1 MTTVWK
7 AAAAYLVV
15 LFAMRLIGRRTA
27 SQQAP
32 FDMVVLFLFG
42 GMTTTAILGEDRS
55 FSDGRSASGTAAM
68 TGIFTVGLMHI
79 LVSWLK
85 LKSVLFERI
94 VDGTPIVVFEE
105 GRWSEDQMRKLR
117 MQEADIRT
125 AMRQQGMIEMEA
137 MRYAIIERD
146 GTISIIPKEKK

>member
-1 MTTVWK
+1 MATVLK
-7 AAAAYLVV
+7 AAMAYLVV

-32 FDMVVLFLFG
+32 FDRVVLFLFG
-42 GMTTTAILGEDRS
+42 GMTTAAILGEDRS
-55 FSDGRSASGTAAM
+55 FTAAM

-79 LVSWLK
+79 LVGWLK

-94 VDGTPIVVFEE
+94 VDGTPIVVFDE
-105 GRWSEDQMRKLR
+105 GRWSADQMRKLR

-125 AMRQQGMIEMEA
+125 AMRQQGMIEMDA
-137 MRYAIIERD
+137 MRYAIVERD
-146 GTISIIPKEKK
+146 GTVSIIPKDKD

>member
-1 MTTVWK
+1 MATVLK

-42 GMTTTAILGEDRS
+42 GMTTAAILGEDRS
-55 FSDGRSASGTAAM
+55 FTAAM
-68 TGIFTVGLMHI
+68 TGIFTVGLMHV

-85 LKSVLFERI
+85 LRSVLFERI
-94 VDGTPIVVFEE
+94 IDGTPIVVFEE

-125 AMRQQGMIEMEA
+125 AMRQQGMIEMDD

-146 GTISIIPKEKK
+146 GTISIIPKEKN

>member
-1 MTTVWK
+1 MSTVLK
-7 AAAAYLVV
+7 AAAAYLMV

-55 FSDGRSASGTAAM
+55 FTAAM
-68 TGIFTVGLMHI
+68 TGIFTVGLMHV

-85 LKSVLFERI
+85 LRSVLFERI

-105 GRWSEDQMRKLR
+105 GRWSEREMRTLR
-117 MQEADIRT
+117 MQEVDIRT
-125 AMRQQGMIEMEA
+125 AMRQQGMIDTNA
-137 MRYAIIERD
+137 IRYAIIERD
-146 GTISIIPKEKK
+146 GTISIIPKKKS

>member
-1 MTTVWK
+1 MSTVLK
-7 AAAAYLVV
+7 AAVAYLVV

-27 SQQAP
+27 SQAAP

-42 GMTTTAILGEDRS
+42 GMTTAAILGEDRS
-55 FSDGRSASGTAAM
+55 FTAAM
-68 TGIFTVGLMHI
+68 TGIFTVGLMHV

-85 LKSVLFERI
+85 LRSQFFERI

-105 GRWSEDQMRKLR
+105 GRWSESEMRKLR

-125 AMRQQGMIEMEA
+125 AMRQQGIIEMDA
-137 MRYAIIERD
+137 IRYAIIERD
-146 GTISIIPKEKK
+146 GKISIISKEKT

>member
-1 MTTVWK
+1 MDTVLK

-27 SQQAP
+27 SQAAP
-32 FDMVVLFLFG
+32 LDMVVLFLFG
-42 GMTTTAILGEDRS
+42 GMTTAAILGEDRS
-55 FSDGRSASGTAAM
+55 FTAAM
-68 TGIFTVGLMHI
+68 TGLFTVGLMHV

-85 LKSVLFERI
+85 LRSVMFERI
-94 VDGTPIVVFEE
+94 VDGTPIVVYDE
-105 GRWSEDQMRKLR
+105 GRWSEDPMRKLR

-125 AMRQQGMIEMEA
+125 AMRQQGMIDMDD

>member
-1 MTTVWK
+1 MATVLK

-55 FSDGRSASGTAAM
+55 FTAAM
-68 TGIFTVGLMHI
+68 TGIFTVGLIHV

-85 LKSVLFERI
+85 LRSVLLERI
-94 VDGTPIVVFEE
+94 IDGTPVVVFEE

-125 AMRQQGMIEMEA
+125 AMRQQGLIEMDD

-146 GTISIIPKEKK
+146 GKISIIPKEKK

>member
-1 MTTVWK
+1 MATVLK
-7 AAAAYLVV
+7 AAAAYLVI

-32 FDMVVLFLFG
+32 FDIVVLFLFG
-42 GMTTTAILGEDRS
+42 GMTTAAILGEDRS
-55 FSDGRSASGTAAM
+55 FTAAM
-68 TGIFTVGLMHI
+68 TGIFTVGLMHV

-85 LKSVLFERI
+85 LRSVTFERI
-94 VDGTPIVVFEE
+94 VDGTPIVVFDE
-105 GRWSEDQMRKLR
+105 GRWSEDQMAKLR

-125 AMRQQGMIEMEA
+125 AMRQEGLIEMDA
-137 MRYAIIERD
+137 VRYAIIERD

>member
-1 MTTVWK
+1 MATVLK

-42 GMTTTAILGEDRS
+42 GMTTTAILGADRS
-55 FSDGRSASGTAAM
+55 FTAAM

-85 LKSVLFERI
+85 LRSVLFERI

-125 AMRQQGMIEMEA
+125 AMRQEGLIEMDA
-137 MRYAIIERD
+137 VRYAIIERD
-146 GTISIIPKEKK
+146 GTISIIPKEKQ

>member
-1 MTTVWK
+1 MATVLK

-55 FSDGRSASGTAAM
+55 FTAAM
-68 TGIFTVGLMHI
+68 TGIFTVGLMHV

-85 LKSVLFERI
+85 LKSVLLERI
-94 VDGTPIVVFEE
+94 IDGTPIVVFED

-125 AMRQQGMIEMEA
+125 AMRQQGVIEMDD

>member
-1 MTTVWK
+1 MSTVFK

-42 GMTTTAILGEDRS
+42 GMTTAAILGEDRS
-55 FSDGRSASGTAAM
+55 FTAAM
-68 TGIFTVGLMHI
+68 TGIFTVGLMHV
-79 LVSWLK
+79 LVGWLK
-85 LKSVLFERI
+85 LKSVLVERI
-94 VDGTPIVVFEE
+94 VDGTPSVVFDE
-105 GRWSEDQMRKLR
+105 GRWSDSEMKKLR
-117 MQEADIRT
+117 MQEADVRT
-125 AMRQQGMIEMEA
+125 AMRQQGMIEEDA

-146 GTISIIPKEKK
+146 GTISIIPKEKE

>member
-1 MTTVWK
+1 MATVLK

-15 LFAMRLIGRRTA
+15 LFAIRLIGRRTA
-27 SQQAP
+27 SQSAP

-42 GMTTTAILGEDRS
+42 AMTGTAILGEDRS
-55 FSDGRSASGTAAM
+55 FTAAM
-68 TGIFTVGLMHI
+68 TGLFTVGLMHV
-79 LVSWLK
+79 LVGWLK
-85 LKSVLFERI
+85 LKSQLFERI

-125 AMRQQGMIEMEA
+125 AMRQQGMTEMDVV
-137 MRYAIIERD
+137 RYAIIERD
-146 GTISIIPKEKK
+146 GKVSIIPKEEKA

>member
-1 MTTVWK
+1 MATVLK

-42 GMTTTAILGEDRS
+42 GMTTAAILGEDRS
-55 FSDGRSASGTAAM
+55 FTAAM
-68 TGIFTVGLMHI
+68 TGIFTVGLMHV

-85 LKSVLFERI
+85 LKSVLLERI
-94 VDGTPIVVFEE
+94 IDGTPIVVFED
-105 GRWSEDQMRKLR
+105 GRWSPDQMRKLR

-125 AMRQQGMIEMEA
+125 AMRQQGMIEMDD

-146 GTISIIPKEKK
+146 GTISIIPKEKQ

>member
-1 MTTVWK
+1 MSTILK

-55 FSDGRSASGTAAM
+55 FTAAM
-68 TGIFTVGLMHI
+68 TGIFTVGLMHV
-79 LVSWLK
+79 LVGWLK
-85 LKSVLFERI
+85 LKSVLIERI
-94 VDGTPIVVFEE
+94 IDGTPIVVFDGDAPGG
-105 GRWSEDQMRKLR
+105 GRWSGDAMRKLR
-117 MQEADIRT
+117 MQQADIRT
-125 AMRQQGMIEMEA
+125 AMRQQGMIEEDA

-146 GTISIIPKEKK
+146 GTISIIPKEKT

>member
-1 MTTVWK
+1 VATVLK
-7 AAAAYLVV
+7 AAAAYLVI

-42 GMTTTAILGEDRS
+42 GMTTAAILGEDRS
-55 FSDGRSASGTAAM
+55 FTAAM
-68 TGIFTVGLMHI
+68 TGIFTVGLMHV
-79 LVSWLK
+79 LVGWLK
-85 LKSVLFERI
+85 LKSQLIERI
-94 VDGTPIVVFEE
+94 VDGTPVVVFDE
-105 GRWSEDQMRKLR
+105 GRWNEEQMRVLR

-125 AMRQQGMIEMEA
+125 AMRQQGMIEVDA
-137 MRYAIIERD
+137 MRYAIIKRD

>member
-1 MTTVWK
+1 MATVLK

-42 GMTTTAILGEDRS
+42 GMTTAAILGENWS

-68 TGIFTVGLMHI
+68 TGIFTVGLMHV
-79 LVSWLK
+79 LMSWLK
-85 LKSVLFERI
+85 LKSVLLERI
-94 VDGTPIVVFEE
+94 IDGTPVVVFED

-125 AMRQQGMIEMEA
+125 AMRQQGMIEMDD
-137 MRYAIIERD
+137 MRYVIIERD
-146 GTISIIPKEKK
+146 NTISIIPKEKK

>member
-1 MTTVWK
+1 MSTVLK

-32 FDMVVLFLFG
+32 FDLVVLFLFG

-55 FSDGRSASGTAAM
+55 FTAAM
-68 TGIFTVGLMHI
+68 TGIFTVGLMHVV
-79 LVSWLK
+79 VSWLK
-85 LKSVLFERI
+85 LRSVLFERI

-125 AMRQQGMIEMEA
+125 AMRQQGLIEMDA
-137 MRYAIIERD
+137 VRYAIIERD
-146 GTISIIPKEKK
+146 GTISIIPMEEN